1 MRKTGEILE
10 EYLRK
15 KMSQVDLAKIIEVS
29 PQYINNIIKNLKSP
43 SENFL
48 EKFYKIFDVSEK
60 DKTDIKEYEEFR
72 KLPKKF
78 QEKLLDLKKSGE
90 NENNNE
96 KVEEIQKISLLGKF
110 DSNGFFRYDENN
122 ESISFIKIETN
133 NELFAVKT
141 EYINYIP
148 VFYINDTL
156 IFEKKNIIK
165 NSELHGK
172 ICLIEYKDKIEIRK
186 VEYIDEIII
195 LKSLENTE
203 NMILLT
209 KEKSSL
215 LKVIGVLK
223 VHLRIY

>member
-48 EKFYKIFDVSEK
+48 EKFYKIFDVSEE
-60 DKTDIKEYEEFR
+60 DKAEIREYEEFR

-78 QEKLLDLKKSGE
+78 QEEISALKKS
-90 NENNNE
+90 NENDGNIS
-96 KVEEIQKISLLGKF
+96 KIEEVQRVTLLGKF
-110 DSNGFFRYDENN
+110 DNSGFFRYAENN
-122 ESISFIKIETN
+122 ESVSLPKVEIN

-141 EYINYIP
+141 EYIDYIP
-148 VFYINDTL
+148 EFYINDTL
-156 IFEKKNIIK
+156 IFEKITR
-165 NSELHGK
+165 NSNLHGK
-172 ICLIEYKDKIEIRK
+172 ICLTEYNGKIEIKK
-186 VEYIDEIII
+186 VEYIDEVIV
-195 LKSLENTE
+195 LKSPGERE

-209 KEKSSL
+209 KERYSQ
-215 LKVIGVLK
+215 LKIIGILK
-223 VHLRIY
+223 VHMRIY

>member
-48 EKFYKIFDVSEK
+48 EKFYKIFDVSEE
-60 DKTDIKEYEEFR
+60 DRAEIKEYEEFR

-78 QEKLLDLKKSGE
+78 QEEISALKKS
-90 NENNNE
+90 NENDGNVSKNE
-96 KVEEIQKISLLGKF
+96 GTQKISLLGKF
-110 DSNGFFRYDENN
+110 DNSGFFRYSENN
-122 ESISFIKIETN
+122 ESVFLPKIETN

-141 EYINYIP
+141 EYIDYIP
-148 VFYINDTL
+148 DFYINDTL
-156 IFEKKNIIK
+156 IFEKKNITR
-165 NSELHGK
+165 NSDLHGK
-172 ICLIEYKDKIEIRK
+172 ICLTECNGKIEIKK
-186 VEYIDEIII
+186 VEYIDEVIV
-195 LKSLENTE
+195 LKSPGERE

-209 KEKSSL
+209 KEKYSQ
-215 LKVIGVLK
+215 LKIIGILK
-223 VHLRIY
+223 VHMRIY

>member
-78 QEKLLDLKKSGE
+78 QEKFLDLKK
-90 NENNNE
+90 
-96 KVEEIQKISLLGKF
+96 
-110 DSNGFFRYDENN
+110 
-122 ESISFIKIETN
+122 
-133 NELFAVKT
+133 
-141 EYINYIP
+141 
-148 VFYINDTL
+148 
-156 IFEKKNIIK
+156 
-165 NSELHGK
+165 
-172 ICLIEYKDKIEIRK
+172 
-186 VEYIDEIII
+186 
-195 LKSLENTE
+195 
-203 NMILLT
+203 
-209 KEKSSL
+209 
-215 LKVIGVLK
+215 
-223 VHLRIY
+223 